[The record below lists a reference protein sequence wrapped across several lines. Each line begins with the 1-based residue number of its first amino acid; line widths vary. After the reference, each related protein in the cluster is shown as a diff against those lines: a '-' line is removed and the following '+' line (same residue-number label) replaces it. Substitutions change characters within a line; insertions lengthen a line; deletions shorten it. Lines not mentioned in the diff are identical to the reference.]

1 MSASRAS
8 KGPRRTPVGAHGEP
22 QVWLT
27 GASMALA
34 VGAIV
39 WLLSLVAWH
48 GLRTFWVAPL
58 DLVTTRS
65 DAGAFLGAPVRDE
78 AYEPGAERLEEI
90 RARVAAGEA
99 SPESISEDGLA
110 VRRLYRVGNREIKSQ
125 PFRWVDLADIRSSE
139 RPGWGVFL
147 ERLEWGVWLGR
158 MKAVTRVDEL
168 TLAGEAGTIAL
179 AGETPTEL
187 GPRRFVREVLGTGDA
202 DGATVS
208 TRVRETVY
216 LGEGD
221 EGAWQAFEALHPSA
235 RDRWERLQHIRK
247 REIGDVNW
255 KMEHAR
261 LALREAE
268 LRSAEDRTDEGE
280 LARVRAKTE
289 ARERELE
296 AQYEA
301 LMAEARALEAED
313 ARYRLLVE
321 DVESGR
327 MAPIAQTRPG
337 EPMLLSQVVRAVR
350 PNGLSVGEKWG
361 VYLARW
367 REFLLDAPREA
378 NTEGGVFPVIFG
390 TVLMTLLLCIIVA
403 PLGVVAALY
412 LREYARQG
420 VLVSI
425 VRTAVNNLAGVPS
438 IVYGVFGL
446 GFFCYTVGAYID
458 GGPSAP
464 APAPIWSVGVVGVVA
479 LVVLAVVAMRLAKP
493 RPGQAEVG
501 RHRAAWWA
509 GLALWIGAA
518 GLLAWALATTPY
530 FRGLYRERLPTA
542 TFGTKGIIWSALTL
556 ALLTLPVVIVAT
568 EEAISSVPRSLR
580 EASFGC
586 GASRWQTVRR
596 VVLPR
601 AAPGIMTGMI
611 LAMARGAG
619 EVAPLMLVGAVKLA
633 PDLPFDHHPPFV
645 HLERSFMH
653 LGFHIYD
660 LGFQSPDSEAARAY
674 VWTTTLLLIA
684 IVAALNGAAV
694 GLRARLRRRFVEGAF

>member
-1 MSASRAS
+1 MSATPKTSS
-8 KGPRRTPVGAHGEP
+8 PRRTPVAAHGEP

-27 GASMALA
+27 GAAMALA

-39 WLLSLVAWH
+39 WLLALVAWH

-58 DLVTTRS
+58 DLVAIRAQS
-65 DAGAFLGAPVRDE
+65 EPFLAAPVRDE
-78 AYEPGAERLEEI
+78 AYDPGAERLSEL
-90 RARVAAGEA
+90 RASISAGE
-99 SPESISEDGLA
+99 SPADAISKDGLA
-110 VRRLYRVGNREIKSQ
+110 VRRLYRVGNREFKGQ
-125 PFRWVDLADIRSSE
+125 PFRWVDLADIGASE
-139 RPGWGVFL
+139 RPDWGVFL
-147 ERLEWGVWLGR
+147 ERLEWGVWIGR
-158 MKAVTRVDEL
+158 MQAVTRVEER
-168 TLAGEAGTIAL
+168 TLPGEGDSIAL
-179 AGETPTEL
+179 AGETPTDL
-187 GPRRFVREVLGTGDA
+187 GPRRFERVPLGPGEPQA
-202 DGATVS
+202 GAPT

-221 EGAWQAFEALHPSA
+221 EQAWQVFEALHPAA
-235 RDRWERLQHIRK
+235 RERWERLQHIRK

-255 KMEHAR
+255 KMEQAR
-261 LALREAE
+261 LELRKVELRFADGHVTEAE
-268 LRSAEDRTDEGE
+268 LA
-280 LARVRAKTE
+280 RAKE
-289 ARERELE
+289 KAERREQELST
-296 AQYEA
+296 QYDA
-301 LMAEARALEAED
+301 LMAEAQAIERDD
-313 ARYRLLVE
+313 ARYRLIVT

-327 MAPIAQTRPG
+327 FAPIAQTRPD
-337 EPMLLSQVVRAVR
+337 EPMLISQVVRALR
-350 PNGLSVGEKWG
+350 PNDLNTGEKWS

-367 REFLLDAPREA
+367 NEFLTDAPREA

-403 PLGVVAALY
+403 PLGVIAALY
-412 LREYARQG
+412 LREYAKQG

-458 GGPSAP
+458 SGPSVP
-464 APAPIWSVGVVGVVA
+464 APAPIWSVGAVGVIA
-479 LVVLAVVAMRLAKP
+479 LVILAVITMRLAKP
-493 RPGQAEVG
+493 RPGQPEEA
-501 RHRAAWWA
+501 RHRAIWWG

-518 GLLAWALATTPY
+518 GLLAWVLATTPY
-530 FRGLYRERLPTA
+530 FRGFYRERLPTA

-684 IVAALNGAAV
+684 IVAALNGAAI
-694 GLRARLRRRFVEGAF
+694 GLRARLRRKFVEGAF